1 MIVESLVDV
10 ARRHIQLWIIK
21 GEYHPG
27 QKLKEEEIS
36 ARLNISRMPIR
47 EAFKALEIEGLVIRK
62 PRRGVFVTLMT
73 EKDVWEVYTL
83 KAYLYEMATE
93 LAIDLITD
101 TEIERLEKNVTTME
115 DCIRKDPVD
124 LLKYQDQHWRFHE
137 RIMTISTNTRL
148 KKFSASLHYQVS
160 RFSYLSLQGKT
171 HLNSS
176 AEYHRW
182 ILDAIKNREK
192 SKACRLMKKHV
203 LMALDVVQK
212 KIEFDDPE
220 PSPPGK

>member
-1 MIVESLVDV
+1 MIAESLVDI

-101 TEIERLEKNVTTME
+101 TEIEELEKTYPRWRTASGK
-115 DCIRKDPVD
+115 IR
-124 LLKYQDQHWRFHE
+124 W
-137 RIMTISTNTRL
+137 T
-148 KKFSASLHYQVS
+148 
-160 RFSYLSLQGKT
+160 
-171 HLNSS
+171 
-176 AEYHRW
+176 
-182 ILDAIKNREK
+182 
-192 SKACRLMKKHV
+192 C
-203 LMALDVVQK
+203 
-212 KIEFDDPE
+212 
-220 PSPPGK
+220 